1 MSLTLKVVALVAVAY
16 VEPAFTPPRI
26 LKEAGVVDALAAFAH
41 ELPSR
46 RIRLLFPG
54 SHDLA
59 ELGLELGHSLL
70 TSGLCF
76 YLTCDVSGPATV
88 RDW

>member
-16 VEPAFTPPRI
+16 VEPALASPRV
-26 LKEAGVVDALAAFAH
+26 LNEAGVVDALGAFAH

-54 SHDLA
+54 PDDLA
-59 ELGLELGHSLL
+59 QLRLELRHRLL
-70 TSGLCF
+70 AAGLGFNLSCN
-76 YLTCDVSGPATV
+76 VSGPATV